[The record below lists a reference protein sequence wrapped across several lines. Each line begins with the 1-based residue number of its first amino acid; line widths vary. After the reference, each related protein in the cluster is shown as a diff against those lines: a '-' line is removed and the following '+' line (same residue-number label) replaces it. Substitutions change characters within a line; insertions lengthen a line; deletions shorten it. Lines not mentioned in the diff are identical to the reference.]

1 VRSLIDKDASC
12 STDSG
17 SESHT
22 CSPSE
27 EDSTE
32 QTGLKRVEAGA
43 WRKVEAKLSLF
54 LGEI

>member
-1 VRSLIDKDASC
+1 MRSLIDKDASC

-27 EDSTE
+27 EDSAE